1 MNTKR
6 LTSLALVALMLA
18 LTLALSGCELGDS
31 IKAFWDNLT
40 GNTTTTTTTITT
52 TTTTQPEPDEPT
64 DPWDEYAIIT
74 VAEALELCGEEG
86 NVTAERYYIRGT
98 ILSVDNAQY
107 GAMTI
112 TDGTGTIS
120 VYGTYSADGSV
131 NYSELDEKPYKG
143 DTVLLWCILQNY
155 NGTKEVKNARLIDF
169 RAAETGGVDPADYTE
184 MTVAMAREAETGTKI
199 KTTGVVAR
207 ITYANGYKP
216 SGVYLIDST
225 GSIYVYDG
233 DLAARV
239 EIGNEITVLASKTY
253 WVLEDEQANA
263 QKHGYGGCCQLEDVT
278 LLENDGGEHDFDKMW
293 IEEST
298 VKSILE
304 IPVSENVTTNIY
316 KVTALVSK
324 KVGTGF
330 TNYYFYDLDGKTG
343 AYTYTQCNGGDF
355 AWLDEFDGKICTV
368 YLSPMNA
375 KSTSTD
381 CYFRFI
387 PISVAD
393 EGFTFD
399 LADAP
404 KHVVE
409 YYGLP
414 QFLESYSG
422 NPRKELI
429 TEVSSELLG
438 FEGVTLTYSS
448 SNTDVV
454 SFAEA
459 DGKAIMNCRTAG
471 KATVTVTGKYGEAEY
486 SSDIEISVILADE
499 PDSIT
504 VGAAVGTAVGETVV
518 VKGIVGPSLVN
529 RDGFYLIDETGVIA
543 VTVKDSSVWEG
554 LAVGQEV
561 ILTGK
566 RTTVTKGTNSS
577 FGQSCISDAE
587 IVLNNYGEH
596 EYSSET
602 FITDKTLADIYALDA
617 TEDHSTSVYVVK
629 ATVNVT
635 ETQYYTKIAL
645 TDDGKTLTLYC
656 SSANQYSWLKAY
668 AGQEITL
675 EIAPCNWNDKTFYA
689 GCALAVIAEDG
700 TRTVNTLNFT
710 K

>member
-1 MNTKR
+1 MK
-6 LTSLALVALMLA
+6 LQKLVSLSLVLLIVIG
-18 LTLALSGCELGDS
+18 TLAACELPDGVQS
-31 IKAFWDNLT
+31 LWDKIF
-40 GNTTTTTTTITT
+40 GNTTTTTTTTT
-52 TTTTQPEPDEPT
+52 PTTPPAT
-64 DPWDEYAIIT
+64 DPWDEYDIIT
-74 VAEALELCGEEG
+74 ISEALELCGDAG
-86 NVTAERYYIRGT
+86 NVTTERYYITGT
-98 ILSVDNAQY
+98 VLSIDNAQY

-120 VYGTYSADGSV
+120 VYGTYSSDGSV

-143 DTVLLWCILQNY
+143 DVVLLWCTLQNY

-169 RAAETGGVDPADYTE
+169 RHVEAGGVDPADYTE
-184 MTVAMAREAETGTKI
+184 MTVASARDAETGTKV
-199 KTTGVVAR
+199 KVGGVVAR

-239 EIGNEITVLASKTY
+239 SIGNEITILASKTY

-263 QKHGYGGCCQLEDVT
+263 KKHGYGGCCQLEDAT
-278 LLENDGGEHDFDKMW
+278 LLENDEGSHDFDKSW
-293 IEEST
+293 ITEST
-298 VKSILE
+298 VKQI
-304 IPVSENVTTNIY
+304 IDTPVSENVTTSVY

-375 KSTSTD
+375 KSTATD

-387 PISVAD
+387 PVSVVD
-393 EGFTFD
+393 EGFEFD
-399 LADAP
+399 IADAP
-404 KHVVE
+404 KHAVE

-414 QFLESYSG
+414 QFLSTYSG
-422 NPRKELI
+422 NPAKELI

-438 FEGVTLTYSS
+438 FEGATLSYSS

-454 SFAEA
+454 SFVEG
-459 DGKAIMNCRTAG
+459 DGKVIMNCLAAG
-471 KATVTVTGKYGEAEY
+471 KATVTVTGKHGDNTYSDTLEITVVLAE
-486 SSDIEISVILADE
+486 E

-504 VGAAVGTAVGETVV
+504 VGEAIGKEVGETVI

-543 VTVKDSSVWEG
+543 VTVKDPKTWEG

-566 RTTVTKGTNSS
+566 RATVSKGTNSS
-577 FGQSCISDAE
+577 FGQSCISEAE
-587 IVLNNYGEH
+587 ILLNNYGEH
-596 EYSSET
+596 DYSTAT
-602 FITDKTLADIYALDA
+602 FITGKTLADIYSLDP
-617 TEDHSTSVYVVK
+617 TEDHTTSVYVVK
-629 ATVNVT
+629 ATVKVE
-635 ETQYYTKIAL
+635 ETKYYTKISL
-645 TDDGKTLTLYC
+645 TDNGTTLTLY
-656 SSANQYSWLKAY
+656 SASANQYSWLKQY

-675 EIAPCNWNDKTFYA
+675 EVAPCNWNDKSFYT
-689 GCALAVIAEDG
+689 GCALAVINDDG
-700 TRTVNTLNFT
+700 TKTVNTLNFL